1 MGKGHIPN
9 EKLKRERE
17 LRGLSQEEL
26 AEAVG
31 TTDKIVS
38 RWECGESMPRPYY
51 RQKLIELF
59 GRNAEELGFTV
70 PIKVPELSH
79 PSTSPRTSTRPIHV
93 PRSSEKIEA
102 LVPVDEQGRND
113 SNSTSAPTQQPITPG
128 QENNVPVGEEDWGEA
143 PNLEQFYGRD
153 KELLTLERWVVDDHC
168 RLVALLGKGGI
179 GKTSLAV
186 AVAIHAKEVFPLV
199 FWRSLQ
205 NAPSLKSVLQDCIH
219 FVSHQ
224 QRTDLPENVDDQ
236 ISLLLQYFREQPCLM
251 VLDNVEIVLQGGKG
265 TGCYREGYDG
275 YGRLLQR
282 IGEAKH
288 QSCLLLTS
296 REKPEEV
303 ALLEG
308 SSSPVR
314 TYRLEG
320 LAPIY
325 GRAILRDKG
334 SYGEEQA
341 WEVLVNHYGGN
352 PLSLKLVSQFIREV
366 FDGNIAGFLADGE
379 MLFSDVYTVLD
390 QQFERLSA
398 LEQEVMYWL
407 AIEREPVS
415 LKAIQEDMVRPVI
428 TRVLQ
433 EALRSLRRRDLL
445 ETSQSGFALQNVVM
459 EYVTDRFVDRV
470 YDEITAE
477 AMTLFENHA
486 LVKAQTKEY
495 VRESQVRLILL
506 PIAQRLLS
514 AFGKDEIERA
524 FKGILSTLR
533 SMHSQRPNYAA
544 GNVLNL
550 LIHLHCDLRGYD
562 FSHLTV
568 RQAYLQGAVLQGVNF
583 AQANLATSV
592 FTDTFG
598 SILSVAFSPN
608 GKLLAAGT
616 SNSEVRLWQLASST
630 PVQTFQEH
638 KDWVRSVAFNVD
650 GSTIASCSN
659 DQTVRLW
666 EVSSGRC
673 LRTMQG
679 HINRVWSVAFNP
691 DGSTIASGGD
701 DQLLRLWEVSSGRC
715 LKTFQGHTH
724 RINSVVFS
732 PDGCT
737 IASGSED
744 QTVRLWEVS
753 SGQCLKVLQGHTGWI
768 RSVAFSP
775 DGSSIASGSSDQT
788 VRLWE
793 VSSGQCLKTLR
804 GHAGWVYSVAFS
816 LDSSTVASGSGDQTV
831 RLWEVNS
838 GQCLKVLQGHT
849 GWVRSTAFSPD
860 GSTVVSSSED
870 QTMRLWEVNSGRCLK
885 TMWGYSKRITCVAL
899 SCNGNV
905 IASGGDELCLWE
917 VSSGRCLKALHGHSS
932 WVYSVAFSPNGS
944 AIATSSSDHTVRVW
958 EVSSGK
964 CFKVLQG
971 HNKCVWS
978 VAFSPDGKTLASGS
992 NDQTVRVWEVSSGQC
1007 LKVLQGHI
1015 GWVYSVAFNPVG
1027 SIIASGGDD
1036 QNVRLWEVSSG
1047 RCIKTLQGHINRV
1060 WSVAFSPNGST
1071 IASSGDDLVVR
1082 VWEVSSGQCLKELQG
1097 HTRCIRSI
1105 AFSPD
1110 GSTIVSGSEDQ
1121 TVRLWDANSGQ
1132 CLKVLQGHSSSVRS
1146 VVFGHSGDIVVSGSD
1161 DGTTKCWNTQTG
1173 ECLKTLRRDRP
1184 YERMNITGI
1193 TGVTEAQKA
1202 TLKIL
1207 GASEDEEGIEMRYV
1221 SA

>member
-143 PNLEQFYGRD
+143 HNLEQFYGRD

-186 AVAIHAKEVFPLV
+186 AVAIHAKEVFPHV

-334 SYGEEQA
+334 SYGEEQV

-753 SGQCLKVLQGHTGWI
+753 SGQCLKVLQGHTGW
-768 RSVAFSP
+768 
-775 DGSSIASGSSDQT
+775 
-788 VRLWE
+788 
-793 VSSGQCLKTLR
+793 
-804 GHAGWVYSVAFS
+804 
-816 LDSSTVASGSGDQTV
+816 
-831 RLWEVNS
+831 
-838 GQCLKVLQGHT
+838 
-849 GWVRSTAFSPD
+849 VRSTAFSPD

-964 CFKVLQG
+964 
-971 HNKCVWS
+971 
-978 VAFSPDGKTLASGS
+978 
-992 NDQTVRVWEVSSGQC
+992 C